1 MDGTLTIRGI
11 SKTVPL
17 IFTFK
22 GRFPDTKPG
31 HPPRTAFHASASS
44 KRGDFAMTRDNSIEL
59 GVPPTPGNDVDI
71 QIDVEADAELPKK
84 RAVNF
89 DYEINV
95 PEKRSPALIPSLCS

>member
-95 PEKRSPALIPSLCS
+95 PEKRSPAL